1 MCSIAPVVFSILY
14 TRWTREGAY
23 FRSAAF
29 SCRTRSV
36 FHRAGSFLRSAAGWT
51 REHTK
56 CIPSRREFSPFCTR
70 AGRERTHLP
79 FYGFLIFRSEKG
91 SVLRRASF
99 ANKPAQNTGSFPYKP
114 PKHRTFLKINFY
126 AKEFLS
132 YKNQRCHPVKKAPRS
147 FRHSKP
153 SNSTNWRSFPL
164 SQAPGH
170 GQTAFAAHPDFGKNP
185 KPKSAPPFFG
195 TPTRGRSAQRC
206 CAEPSRFARR
216 RIGVRAP
223 EPGKAA
229 SPIFASRH
237 LQSR

>member
-1 MCSIAPVVFSILY
+1 MLRPGGRGRALISVPWLFHAAREACSTAHAVCFIAPGVFSVL
-14 TRWTREGAY
+14 WPG
-23 FRSAAF
+23 
-29 SCRTRSV
+29 
-36 FHRAGSFLRSAAGWT
+36 
-51 REHTK
+51 
-56 CIPSRREFSPFCTR
+56 
-70 AGRERTHLP
+70 GRERTHLP

-114 PKHRTFLKINFY
+114 PKHRTFLKSNFY

-153 SNSTNWRSFPL
+153 GNSANWRSFPL
-164 SQAPGH
+164 SQASGH

-185 KPKSAPPFFG
+185 KPKSTPPFFG